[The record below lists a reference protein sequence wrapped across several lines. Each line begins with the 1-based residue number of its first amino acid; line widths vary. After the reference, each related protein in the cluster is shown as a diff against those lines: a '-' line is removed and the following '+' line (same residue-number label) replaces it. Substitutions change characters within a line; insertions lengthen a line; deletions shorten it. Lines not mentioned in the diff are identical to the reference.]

1 MHEQQ
6 AKQFCAV
13 LGANTAS
20 AYMQNN
26 LESSAQAALL
36 HRAANQITYAWL
48 GMTNRERERDL
59 REETVYF
66 SPAWDCGKGSL
77 V

>member
-20 AYMQNN
+20 ADMQNN
-26 LESSAQAALL
+26 LESSAQASLL
-36 HRAANQITYAWL
+36 HPAANQISYAWLSRL
-48 GMTNRERERDL
+48 GMTNRDEIHH
-59 REETVYF
+59 
-66 SPAWDCGKGSL
+66 SMPQSSKHMA
-77 V
+77 